1 MIAFKER
8 FKVKL
13 RVEDGSGKGVYVVFD
28 QKMHDLLGKHCHEL
42 LTVHK
47 GEDSNCYPSE
57 LDFLKWRKLLLKV
70 EKTNTDGDN
79 LSETSFKVK
88 RICDD
93 ISIIDEFNSSFFNET
108 TTDSNDDQ

>member
-1 MIAFKER
+1 
-8 FKVKL
+8 
-13 RVEDGSGKGVYVVFD
+13 
-28 QKMHDLLGKHCHEL
+28 MHDLLGKHCHEL

-93 ISIIDEFNSSFFNET
+93 ICKTQDFIV
-108 TTDSNDDQ
+108 